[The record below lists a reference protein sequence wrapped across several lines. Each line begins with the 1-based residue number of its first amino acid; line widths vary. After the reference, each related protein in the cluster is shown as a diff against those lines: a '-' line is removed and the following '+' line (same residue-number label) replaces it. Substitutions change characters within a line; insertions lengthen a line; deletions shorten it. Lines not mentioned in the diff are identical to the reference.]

1 LSGAG
6 GGTTTTTTTT
16 IDHFLAAKG
25 LTPPDEEM
33 HRRRFLAGAVAASA
47 LLLMGHSPYRKW
59 AQYRARHT
67 VIVTDRSDAES
78 FPLGERL
85 AAHLAAERPE
95 LRATATRAES
105 STTVLSLLRSRQVDV
120 ALLRG
125 EDAYQGLHGAGPY
138 AALATPLRALA
149 GVAPEYLYVLVP
161 AVSAIRTMAEL
172 KGRRVGVADAGG
184 RVRIKVW
191 RLAAAA
197 GLDPDADVRW
207 SSLRADDV
215 GAALDRGEVDVSC
228 LESPQLAPLR
238 ALPRLADDRRLR
250 AVAQGDAVRALIDR
264 HGPVYFPASL
274 ARDAAVDLEVDGAVL
289 GEVRLLV
296 CRDDYPAERARVLA
310 EALGGWDGL
319 APRKTPLPIPLHPA
333 VAVLTAD

>member
-1 LSGAG
+1 
-6 GGTTTTTTTT
+6 
-16 IDHFLAAKG
+16 
-25 LTPPDEEM
+25 M
-33 HRRRFLAGAVAASA
+33 YRRHFLAGAVAASM

-67 VIVTDRSDAES
+67 VIVTDGSDAGS

-85 AAHLAAERPE
+85 AAHLAARRPE
-95 LRATATRAES
+95 LSATATRAQS
-105 STTVLSLLRSRQVDV
+105 SATVLSLLRSRQVDV

-125 EDAYQGLHGAGPY
+125 EDAYQGLHGVGPY
-138 AALATPLRALA
+138 TALATPLRALA

-161 AVSAIRTMAEL
+161 ALSPIRTMAQL
-172 KGRRVGVADAGG
+172 KSRRVGVADAGG
-184 RVRIKVW
+184 RARIKVR

-207 SSLRADDV
+207 SSLRADEV

-228 LESPQLAPLR
+228 LESPLLAPAH

-264 HGPVYFPASL
+264 HGRSYFPASL
-274 ARDAAVDLEVDGAVL
+274 ADDAAANLELDGPIL

-310 EALGGWDGL
+310 EALGGWDGR

-333 VAVLTAD
+333 VAELTAD